1 MDIWSWISELPSSDE
16 WNELHPQLVLQLASP
31 NSTQSIQLRAERTS
45 SSNSDEFVTFSL
57 YLLGFHG
64 DKAETTLWVSD
75 TCPLS
80 SDKPFLPLV
89 LQLLQEIVSRSPTAQ
104 DSTCR
109 PSSGLQKLKPD
120 PVLWVMDSH
129 SPESFSGFFNL
140 VFLTRL
146 FWLCV
151 FDAPS
156 DVGYMYFYSLL
167 APNLETFT
175 SKLAPILRTFLVS
188 IGVDVELCFM
198 RTLGY
203 ILAKWLI
210 LREVGTG
217 LQLLTPQPA
226 QSLRF
231 SYALESHGLWVL
243 KGYAPVWAMKH
254 TRHNGDQNQC
264 KIVGAQES
272 VLRYALAHQ
281 QLEAVVQ
288 LEYTVRFSD
297 GFILVNAR
305 VDNIRIHVAKLGFKK
320 NEDDDFTGERHFPS
334 RIRLW
339 VGPEIGSNYVGGL
352 SLGRSTDNVERE
364 MEMQRIVKG
373 SFGKLQIPKVKALAR
388 TAMRTKMKNWR
399 WDQDAEG
406 NTALFDAILCDNTTG
421 TEVATW
427 RPSNDSGQHENNFRK
442 RYTGA
447 NRSFTKTGGLVFTG
461 DECGG
466 VGWRLGKEMEGSVL
480 KWRIG
485 CEIWLSYWPND
496 VRSSYFETRR
506 VEWCDEVDLPL
517 IAGKGLMIS
526 NNNKIVK
533 SQLSMPGKGEELTWA
548 KITRSTAIS
557 SHFAHFTDT
566 TAVEQISNDLPLQ
579 THPSTFTTIKKCN
592 CLRPTRP
599 EDARD
604 GRKEEKKE
612 RRGEE
617 KEDREALT
625 ASVKEGCRGVQDGG
639 SSFP

>member
-1 MDIWSWISELPSSDE
+1 MDIWSWISELPSSEE
-16 WNELHPQLVLQLASP
+16 WDELHPQLVLQLASP

-89 LQLLQEIVSRSPTAQ
+89 LQLLQEIVSRSPTAH

-109 PSSGLQKLKPD
+109 PSSGLQKAQ
-120 PVLWVMDSH
+120 
-129 SPESFSGFFNL
+129 
-140 VFLTRL
+140 TR
-146 FWLCV
+146 
-151 FDAPS
+151 PS
-156 DVGYMYFYSLL
+156 VVGHGLPLYPT
-167 APNLETFT
+167 PNLETFT
-175 SKLAPILRTFLVS
+175 SKHAPILRTFLVS
-188 IGVDVELCFM
+188 VGVDVELCFM

-203 ILAKWLI
+203 ILAKWSI
-210 LREVGTG
+210 LREVGAG
-217 LQLLTPQPA
+217 LQLLTPRPS
-226 QSLRF
+226 QSLGF

-339 VGPEIGSNYVGGL
+339 IGPEIGSNYVGGL

-406 NTALFDAILCDNTTG
+406 NTALFDAILCDTTTG

-427 RPSNDSGQHENNFRK
+427 KPSNDGGQHENNFRK

-447 NRSFTKTGGLVFTG
+447 NRSFTKTGGLVFAG

-485 CEIWLSYWPND
+485 CEIWLSYWPSD

-517 IAGKGLMIS
+517 IAGKY
-526 NNNKIVK
+526 
-533 SQLSMPGKGEELTWA
+533 
-548 KITRSTAIS
+548 
-557 SHFAHFTDT
+557 
-566 TAVEQISNDLPLQ
+566 
-579 THPSTFTTIKKCN
+579 
-592 CLRPTRP
+592 
-599 EDARD
+599 
-604 GRKEEKKE
+604 
-612 RRGEE
+612 
-617 KEDREALT
+617 
-625 ASVKEGCRGVQDGG
+625 
-639 SSFP
+639 